1 LCGRVRREF
10 GRKEEG
16 EREGEGEIER
26 VMEKERKIDR
36 GGG

>member
-1 LCGRVRREF
+1 VCGRVRREF

-26 VMEKERKIDR
+26 E
-36 GGG
+36 

>member
-16 EREGEGEIER
+16 EREGEEEIES
-26 VMEKERKIDR
+26 D
-36 GGG
+36 GD

>member
-26 VMEKERKIDR
+26 E
-36 GGG
+36 

>member
-16 EREGEGEIER
+16 EREGEEEIESDGER
-26 VMEKERKIDR
+26 EKDR
-36 GGG
+36 